1 MPRPH
6 RCLPIN
12 AAVHVTN
19 RGNDRRQIFL
29 QTADYE
35 DLLGLMR
42 DGLVRHAVDVIGYN
56 AMPNHVHFVLRQQE
70 QGAISAY
77 MHQITCIT
85 ARNFRWATSSSG
97 EGHVFQRRFWSRV
110 VTEEQEFVIL
120 LKYVEANAKCGGL
133 VERAEDWR
141 WGSLWERA
149 HPERRIL
156 TASPVA
162 LSENWVQEVNL
173 PLPEDVLTRLRSPIP
188 RGRPRTTHQAA
199 STAGDGK
206 LLL

>member
-1 MPRPH
+1 MPRPP

-12 AAVHVTN
+12 AAIHVTN

-29 QTADYE
+29 QPADYE

-42 DGLVRHAVDVIGYN
+42 DGLVRHAVDVVGYN

-110 VTEEQEFVIL
+110 VTGEPEFVSM
-120 LKYVEANAKCGGL
+120 LKYVEANAKDAGL

-141 WGSLWERA
+141 GGSLWERV

-156 TASPVA
+156 APSPVA
-162 LSENWVQEVNL
+162 LPENWIQEVNF

-188 RGRPRTTHQAA
+188 RGRPRTTHHPV
-199 STAGDGK
+199 STAGDAD
-206 LLL
+206 LLM